1 MYLHPRGALVA
12 RTKKTAL
19 LAVWGT
25 AKASASL
32 LSLGKFRVP
41 EAGRDVK
48 GNALHAGHPSAMLA
62 PWASPIK
69 EVAPMWQFLTD
80 VATQV
85 VAGVVVALI
94 LRHLMK

>member
-1 MYLHPRGALVA
+1 MRRGQKQKNAAIHTSGGDAGKGSGRASHYLGD
-12 RTKKTAL
+12 
-19 LAVWGT
+19 
-25 AKASASL
+25 
-32 LSLGKFRVP
+32 FRVP

-62 PWASPIK
+62 PWASPLK